1 MTSRTHVKMK
11 LSEAGFIA
19 EEAGELADRM
29 LKSIPSSLRD
39 DNLFFEFA
47 ANIKNLCKWN
57 GHVPAQDARRELYVD
72 PTPLFAMWKLAYDE
86 KSPVMKTR
94 SERLEKRLVNLR
106 EAEKPKPK
114 IGFEV
119 AAKVE
124 TTPQVESAA
133 EETVE
138 MPARSLEKP
147 RESLGSYL
155 QNSPSLT
162 SIAAGNYSSSL
173 FFNQAAPPQNQRMQT
188 LATGNRHARRK
199 AQALHKAQA
208 RHNEPS

>member
-29 LKSIPSSLRD
+29 LKSIPASLRD

-47 ANIKNLCKWN
+47 ASIQNLCKWN

-72 PTPLFAMWKLAYDE
+72 PSPLFAMWHVAYEE

-94 SERLEKRLVNLR
+94 SEKLDKRLVNFK
-106 EAEKPKPK
+106 ETQKPKLE
-114 IGFEV
+114 IGFEK
-119 AAKVE
+119 AAKPETLPQAETSFEKIVE
-124 TTPQVESAA
+124 T
-133 EETVE
+133 
-138 MPARSLEKP
+138 PATSREKP
-147 RESLGSYL
+147 RESLSVYL
-155 QNSPSLT
+155 QHSPSLK
-162 SIAAGNYSSSL
+162 SIAAGDYSTSL
-173 FFNQAAPPQNQRMQT
+173 FFNQAAPPQNKRMQT

-199 AQALHKAQA
+199 AQAKA